1 MNRQIFFL
9 ITVILPFGQVG
20 ASNLLQDAG
29 FAAGIDPPWS
39 VSSVPSGV
47 SWSTTDEADA
57 ADSGSLL
64 FTDVGELGALVS
76 QCVNVGMAAVSRA
89 EFSYLIPGDVSPVAF
104 APRFFIRY
112 YDQPLCAGGPVDSDD
127 VGLPTPF
134 VQGEWTRFEI
144 PVALHAV
151 VESVAYGV
159 YFFGSGSSNNRVFV
173 DNALLGDPPLFQDRF
188 EAPTIP

>member
-1 MNRQIFFL
+1 MIRQLLFTFAAVL
-9 ITVILPFGQVG
+9 SVG
-20 ASNLLQDAG
+20 HVMASNLLQDAG

-47 SWSTTDEADA
+47 SWSTTDEAEA

-64 FTDVGELGALVS
+64 FTDVGEFGALVS

-188 EAPTIP
+188 EAAP